1 MIPGADGKVR
11 KKGSVFSMTETQVTV
26 KADSR
31 VARKIMIRRIASCAI
46 LTAMA
51 VLLMYLEIPLPFM
64 PVFLKFD
71 FSELPVLIG
80 AFSLGPIWGIVIELL
95 KNLIHLPVTQ
105 TQGIG
110 ELSNFITGVIY
121 VGTAGL
127 VYRKLQT
134 KKGAAIS
141 MAVATVVLALIA
153 IPINAFL
160 TLPLYGS
167 VMGFSMEAILG
178 MSSSVNPLVKDKI
191 SLLLAVFVPFNLFK
205 GIVVS
210 TITFFVYKPIS
221 KLIHK
226 TYDET
231 HVKTE
236 PKTEEP
242 AEEKTAE

>member
-11 KKGSVFSMTETQVTV
+11 KKGSVFSMTETHVTV

-31 VARKIMIRRIASCAI
+31 VARKIMLRRIAACAI

-64 PVFLKFD
+64 PSFLKFD

-80 AFSLGPIWGIVIELL
+80 SFALGPVWGIVIELL

-105 TQGIG
+105 TMGIG

-121 VGTAGL
+121 VGTAGII
-127 VYRKLQT
+127 YRIFVS
-134 KKGAAIS
+134 KKGAAIA
-141 MAVATVVLALIA
+141 MIIATLVLAA
-153 IPINAFL
+153 VSVPVNAFL

-167 VMGFSMEAILG
+167 VMGFPLEAIIG
-178 MSSSVNPLVKDKI
+178 MSAAANPLVKDKV

-205 GIVVS
+205 GFIVAG
-210 TITFFVYKPIS
+210 ITYFVHLPLS
-221 KLIHK
+221 KLINK
-226 TYDET
+226 TYNAT
-231 HVKTE
+231 HD
-236 PKTEEP
+236 P
-242 AEEKTAE
+242 ATT

>member
-236 PKTEEP
+236 PKAEEP
-242 AEEKTAE
+242 AEEKAAE

>member
-11 KKGSVFSMTETQVTV
+11 KKGSVFSMTETHVTV

-31 VARKIMIRRIASCAI
+31 VVRKIMLRRIAACAI

-64 PVFLKFD
+64 PSFLKFD

-80 AFSLGPIWGIVIELL
+80 SFALGPVWGIVIELL

-105 TQGIG
+105 TMGIG

-121 VGTAGL
+121 VGTAGII
-127 VYRKLQT
+127 YRMFVS
-134 KKGAAIS
+134 KKGAAIA
-141 MAVATVVLALIA
+141 MIIATLVLAA
-153 IPINAFL
+153 VSVPVNAFL

-167 VMGFSMEAILG
+167 VMGFPIEAIIG
-178 MSSSVNPLVKDKI
+178 MSAAVNPLVKDKV

-205 GIVVS
+205 GFIVAG
-210 TITFFVYKPIS
+210 ITYFVHLPLS
-221 KLIHK
+221 KLINK
-226 TYDET
+226 TYNAT
-231 HVKTE
+231 HD
-236 PKTEEP
+236 P
-242 AEEKTAE
+242 ATT

>member
-11 KKGSVFSMTETQVTV
+11 KKGSVFLMTETQVTV

-31 VARKIMIRRIASCAI
+31 ATRKIMIRRIAACAI

-71 FSELPVLIG
+71 FAELPALIG
-80 AFSLGPIWGIVIELL
+80 TFALGPVWSIVIELL

-105 TQGIG
+105 TMGIG

-121 VGTAGL
+121 VATAGL
-127 VYRKLQT
+127 IYRKFRT
-134 KKGAAIS
+134 RKGAAAS
-141 MAVATVVLALIA
+141 MGIATVALALIA
-153 IPINAFL
+153 VPVNAFI

-167 VMGFSMEAILG
+167 VMGFPMETIIG
-178 MSSSVNPLVKDKI
+178 MSAEVNPLVKDQI
-191 SLLLAVFVPFNLFK
+191 SLLFAVFVPFNLFK
-205 GIVVS
+205 GIVVGL
-210 TITFFVYKPIS
+210 ITFLVYKPIS
-221 KLIHK
+221 KLINK

-231 HVKTE
+231 HAKQ
-236 PKTEEP
+236 
-242 AEEKTAE
+242 

>member
-1 MIPGADGKVR
+1 
-11 KKGSVFSMTETQVTV
+11 MTETQVTV

-31 VARKIMIRRIASCAI
+31 AERKIMIRRIAACAI

-80 AFSLGPIWGIVIELL
+80 AFALGPVWGIVIELL

-105 TQGIG
+105 TMGIG
-110 ELSNFITGVIY
+110 ELSNFIAGTIY
-121 VGTAGL
+121 VGTAGII
-127 VYRKLQT
+127 YRKFLT

-141 MAVATVVLALIA
+141 MAIATLALAIIA
-153 IPINAFL
+153 IPVNAFI

-167 VMGFSMEAILG
+167 MMGFPLEAIIG
-178 MSSSVNPLVKDKI
+178 MSASANPLVKDKL

-205 GIVVS
+205 GIVVAL
-210 TITFFVYKPIS
+210 ITFFVYKPIS
-221 KLIHK
+221 RLINK
-226 TYDET
+226 TY
-231 HVKTE
+231 
-236 PKTEEP
+236 
-242 AEEKTAE
+242 EKTHKSTK

>member
-1 MIPGADGKVR
+1 
-11 KKGSVFSMTETQVTV
+11 MTETQVTV

-31 VARKIMIRRIASCAI
+31 VERKIMIRRIAACAI

-80 AFSLGPIWGIVIELL
+80 AFALGPVWGVVIELL

-105 TQGIG
+105 TMGIG
-110 ELSNFITGVIY
+110 ELSNFIAGTIY
-121 VGTAGL
+121 VGTAGII
-127 VYRKLQT
+127 YRKLLT

-141 MAVATVVLALIA
+141 MAIATLALA
-153 IPINAFL
+153 IVSIPVNAFI

-167 VMGFSMEAILG
+167 MMGFPLEAIIG
-178 MSSSVNPLVKDKI
+178 MSASANPLVKDKI

-210 TITFFVYKPIS
+210 VITFFVYKPIS
-221 KLIHK
+221 RLINK
-226 TYDET
+226 TY
-231 HVKTE
+231 
-236 PKTEEP
+236 
-242 AEEKTAE
+242 EKTHKETAKS

>member
-11 KKGSVFSMTETQVTV
+11 KRGSVFSMTETQVTV

-31 VARKIMIRRIASCAI
+31 TERKIMIRRIAACAI

-51 VLLMYLEIPLPFM
+51 VLLMYLEVPLPFM

-80 AFSLGPIWGIVIELL
+80 SFALGPVWGIVIELL

-105 TQGIG
+105 TMGIG
-110 ELSNFITGVIY
+110 ELSNFIAGTIY
-121 VGTAGL
+121 VGTAGII
-127 VYRKLQT
+127 YRKFLT

-141 MAVATVVLALIA
+141 MVIATLALAIVA
-153 IPINAFL
+153 IPVNAFI

-167 VMGFSMEAILG
+167 MMGFPLEAIIG
-178 MSSSVNPLVKDKI
+178 MSASANPLVKDKM

-205 GIVVS
+205 GIVVGL
-210 TITFFVYKPIS
+210 ITFFVYKPIS
-221 KLIHK
+221 RLINK
-226 TYDET
+226 TY
-231 HVKTE
+231 
-236 PKTEEP
+236 
-242 AEEKTAE
+242 EKTHKETAKS

>member
-1 MIPGADGKVR
+1 
-11 KKGSVFSMTETQVTV
+11 MTETQVTV

-31 VARKIMIRRIASCAI
+31 VERKIMIRRIAACAI

-64 PVFLKFD
+64 QVFLKFD

-80 AFSLGPIWGIVIELL
+80 AFALGPVWGVVIELL

-105 TQGIG
+105 TMGIG
-110 ELSNFITGVIY
+110 ELSNFIAGTIY
-121 VGTAGL
+121 VGTAGII
-127 VYRKLQT
+127 YRKLLT

-141 MAVATVVLALIA
+141 MAIATLALA
-153 IPINAFL
+153 IVSIPVNAFI

-167 VMGFSMEAILG
+167 MMGFPLEAIIG
-178 MSSSVNPLVKDKI
+178 MSASANPLVKDKI

-210 TITFFVYKPIS
+210 VITFFVYKPIS
-221 KLIHK
+221 RLINK
-226 TYDET
+226 TY
-231 HVKTE
+231 
-236 PKTEEP
+236 
-242 AEEKTAE
+242 EKTHKETAKS

>member
-26 KADSR
+26 KTDSR
-31 VARKIMIRRIASCAI
+31 AARKIMLRRIAACAI

-64 PVFLKFD
+64 PSFLKFD

-80 AFSLGPIWGIVIELL
+80 SFALGPVWGIVIELL

-105 TQGIG
+105 TAGIG

-121 VGTAGL
+121 VGTAGII
-127 VYRKLQT
+127 YRIFIS
-134 KKGAAIS
+134 KKGAA
-141 MAVATVVLALIA
+141 AATVIATIVLAA
-153 IPINAFL
+153 VSVPVNAFL

-167 VMGFSMEAILG
+167 VMGFPIEAIIG
-178 MSSSVNPLVKDKI
+178 MSASVNPLVKDKI

-205 GIVVS
+205 GFIVGG
-210 TITFFVYKPIS
+210 ITYFVHLPLS
-221 KLIHK
+221 GLINK
-226 TYDET
+226 TYNAT
-231 HVKTE
+231 HD
-236 PKTEEP
+236 P
-242 AEEKTAE
+242 ATT

>member
-1 MIPGADGKVR
+1 M
-11 KKGSVFSMTETQVTV
+11 SETKITV
-26 KADSR
+26 KADSKA
-31 VARKIMIRRIASCAI
+31 ARTIMIRRIAACAI

-71 FSELPVLIG
+71 FAELPVLIG
-80 AFSLGPIWGIVIELL
+80 AFALGPVWGVIIELL

-105 TQGIG
+105 TMGIG

-127 VYRKLQT
+127 IYRKLRT

-141 MAVATVVLALIA
+141 MVVSTLVLAIVA
-153 IPINAFL
+153 IPVNAFI

-167 VMGFSMEAILG
+167 AMGFPLEAIIG
-178 MSSSVNPLVKDKI
+178 MSAGVNPLVKDKI

-205 GIVVS
+205 GTVVGL
-210 TITFFVYKPIS
+210 ITFFVYKPIS
-221 KLIHK
+221 KLINK
-226 TYDET
+226 TYDQT
-231 HVKTE
+231 HQK
-236 PKTEEP
+236 
-242 AEEKTAE
+242 